1 VPSDSLASGT
11 IDSIVL
17 STRPNPYDLEQ
28 VEEARRRMAELLRSM
43 LNGDLSFIEGSRDLW
58 RLAKY
63 ANLPEDDEDVTA
75 FLAIDS
81 ETDAL
86 PVGRDRQHWAPEALE
101 RKAPEI
107 AAAESWA
114 RSFGE
119 TAARRLLERLN
130 ESSHGISADP
140 PLLER
145 EGQRGDALSGVE
157 TPG

>member
-1 VPSDSLASGT
+1 ML
-11 IDSIVL
+11 
-17 STRPNPYDLEQ
+17 RPNPYDLEQ
-28 VEEARRRMAELLRSM
+28 VEEARRRMAELLNSM
-43 LNGDLSFIEGSRDLW
+43 LRGDLSFIEGSRDLW
-58 RLAKY
+58 RLASF
-63 ANLPEDDEDVTA
+63 ANLPENDKDVTA

-119 TAARRLLERLN
+119 SAAKRLLERLE
-130 ESSHGISADP
+130 ESPHGP
-140 PLLER
+140 PAHPFL
-145 EGQRGDALSGVE
+145 
-157 TPG
+157 